1 MSQVSTMIT
10 PTMINNIPE
19 TTLIMRITFGVE
31 IKLFT
36 LERHKIIS
44 KFPNIGIENEVMEMM
59 NKSREPIFLK
69 SKNPGSN
76 VK

>member
-1 MSQVSTMIT
+1 MIT

-44 KFPNIGIENEVMEMM
+44 KFPNIGIEN
-59 NKSREPIFLK
+59 
-69 SKNPGSN
+69 
-76 VK
+76 